1 MPTKDG
7 SPSTS
12 PRRPDHEAPIPLPR
26 VRDIEG
32 GAGQRPLSEVALPF
46 RRSTNASVSAL
57 FAPNALGKRA
67 SSPVVGLPRPA
78 TISESPSATAPTRY
92 QGLQETD
99 EYRSLVVRSL
109 SPNIAVSPSPDA
121 EELLAQ
127 KGLTGGLLQLLRPFG
142 DSVEGRVTIRDSAGS
157 SKSCEDYAVH
167 FTRLKDG
174 MKPPR
179 TSISEQQEQPRLQNI
194 NGYLDQTFPHTSA
207 RLRTGG
213 DIDQIEDVIEKHLTY
228 YDLDFHRKDDSGEEG
243 DEKNKS
249 SLGSPFHMHYLRRML
264 SGSILSPHETFS
276 HPVACIVAVSS
287 RNEDPV
293 EELRQLYAST
303 RTGDERLPQW
313 VNGDYLRYYVLI
325 HDEEHDDSQRS
336 MTIFEQMKRHFGLH
350 CHLLRLRS
358 TQCVPSDDDCVR
370 LPVCEW
376 LSAAEELSEIERR
389 EKEDLDPDSGPCV
402 YETDAS
408 AVKTMVR
415 EMVTQSVIP
424 TMERL
429 CTTWNDQIASRRRG
443 ISGRFL
449 SFSKKWTTFGSS
461 SRNISSTFGGTN
473 NANSNSNYDSIQGFY
488 PSETAEAI
496 MRKLADYAFMLRDFK
511 LAQSTYDILR
521 NDYSNDKAWK
531 YYAGANEMTVISSLM
546 IDQPTSASA
555 SALPFSI
562 TRSSSSASKN
572 AETLDQML
580 ETAVYSYITRTGSM
594 FAALR
599 ALAVS
604 LELLNG
610 RRTSSESDG
619 AARWAY
625 RVLDLEL
632 VGPVGS
638 ALFSERS
645 AAFYSTRKDTGA
657 LAWNSRRRKTAMW
670 SVLAAQAW
678 MNLCSSKEQDVAKD
692 ESLIRIGSEHPAAI
706 SESNDDNL
714 DPATRARKSKQLAA
728 ATQAKTCLAKAL
740 QNYDNKTDDE
750 TQLGFDDMRAYM
762 QNLQLSITE
771 ATGSPFTAEYEV
783 DQNAPDDV
791 NETMASLDKQA
802 EISEA
807 KDAVRPIQPPSA
819 PTTAAPPENDDEVSP
834 LTRQLSHQS
843 SIGTGTRA
851 RSPSV
856 TSATSTGRPPLEPGF
871 TIAPPTPVAE
881 KLDASSD
888 RFGAAQARERRRRK
902 SSLMGVTGPP
912 ATTTPYTSATA
923 AAASQ
928 KTAADPE
935 EREAID
941 PLMNMKL
948 NKEEK
953 LDIKKHRRG
962 QSLIGISTVP
972 EGSPNRGS
980 SDQH

>member
-7 SPSTS
+7 SPPTS
-12 PRRPDHEAPIPLPR
+12 PRRSDQGTPIPLPR

-32 GAGQRPLSEVALPF
+32 SAGRRPLSEVSLPF

-57 FAPNALGKRA
+57 FAPNSLGKRA

-78 TISESPSATAPTRY
+78 IASESPSTTTSNRY
-92 QGLQETD
+92 QGLQETN
-99 EYRSLVVRSL
+99 EYRSLLVRSL
-109 SPNIAVSPSPDA
+109 SPNIAVLPSPDA

-142 DSVEGRVTIRDSAGS
+142 DNVEGRVTIRDSAGS

-213 DIDQIEDVIEKHLTY
+213 DIDQIEEVIEKHLTY
-228 YDLDFHRKDDSGEEG
+228 YDLDSHHTDDSGGEE
-243 DEKNKS
+243 DDKNRS
-249 SLGSPFHMHYLRRML
+249 PFRSPFHLHYFRRLL
-264 SGSILSPHETFS
+264 SGSVLSPHETFS

-287 RNEDPV
+287 RNEDPI

-313 VNGDYLRYYVLI
+313 VNGEYLRYYVLI

-358 TQCVPSDDDCVR
+358 TQCVPSDDDCVQ

-389 EKEDLDPDSGPCV
+389 EKEDLDPDSGPCI
-402 YETDAS
+402 YETDAA
-408 AVKTMVR
+408 AVNTMVR

-461 SRNISSTFGGTN
+461 SRNLPSTFGGTN
-473 NANSNSNYDSIQGFY
+473 TTNSNSNYDSLQGFY
-488 PSETAEAI
+488 SAETAEAI

-546 IDQPTSASA
+546 LGQSASSSA

-562 TRSSSSASKN
+562 TRSSSASSKN
-572 AETLDQML
+572 TDSLDQML
-580 ETAVYSYITRTGSM
+580 ETAVYSYITRTGSL

-599 ALAVS
+599 ALAVA

-610 RRTSSESDG
+610 PRESSESDG

-625 RVLDLEL
+625 RILDLEL
-632 VGPVGS
+632 VGSVGS

-645 AAFYSTRKDTGA
+645 AAFYSTRKGTGA
-657 LAWNSRRRKTAMW
+657 QAWTSRRRKTAMW

-678 MNLCSSKEQDVAKD
+678 MNLYSSREQAAAKGENLAD
-692 ESLIRIGSEHPAAI
+692 LDSAEPAAM
-706 SESNDDNL
+706 SESNEDNL
-714 DPATRARKSKQLAA
+714 DPETRARKSKQLAA
-728 ATQAKTCLAKAL
+728 ATQAKRCLVTAL
-740 QNYDNKTDDE
+740 QHYDNTTGDGTDLRFE
-750 TQLGFDDMRAYM
+750 DMRAYLHD
-762 QNLQLSITE
+762 LQLSITE
-771 ATGSPFTAEYEV
+771 ATGSPFMTEYELDPNV
-783 DQNAPDDV
+783 SDDA
-791 NETMASLDKQA
+791 NKTIASLDDQA
-802 EISEA
+802 DLVEA
-807 KDAVRPIQPPSA
+807 KDAVPPIPPPSA
-819 PTTAAPPENDDEVSP
+819 PTTAAPPQVEEDISP
-834 LTRQLSHQS
+834 PTKQLSHQS
-843 SIGTGTRA
+843 SIGPGMGA

-856 TSATSTGRPPLEPGF
+856 NSATSTGRPPLEQGF
-871 TIAPPTPVAE
+871 TIAPPTPAAE

-902 SSLMGVTGPP
+902 SSLMGATGPP
-912 ATTTPYTSATA
+912 AVITPYTSATA
-923 AAASQ
+923 VAASQ
-928 KTAADPE
+928 KLAAE
-935 EREAID
+935 GGETEAID

-972 EGSPNRGS
+972 ESEHNRGS
-980 SDQH
+980 SGQ